1 MGWHSGVYFMRL
13 WSFTAAFALSVSVA
27 SAVAAQDRPYR
38 LVCFEERAL
47 IKTLDGVVNAQQFL
61 RNDSTLKNGSCDF
74 AKVPSGSTARY
85 LGVHQ
90 TQNGFLYPTYR
101 VTYATTGQTMYSAD
115 GVFRSEHWRVRKLR
129 GTGQQVIQ
137 PRRCDALDG
146 FVSAT
151 GRVATYMHVP
161 SICGVEIVE

>member
-1 MGWHSGVYFMRL
+1 MVIFGAYHRL
-13 WSFTAAFALSVSVA
+13 KSIAALVFSLTAAGS
-27 SAVAAQDRPYR
+27 VAAQDRPYR

-61 RNDSTLKNGSCDF
+61 RNDSTLRNGSCDF

-90 TQNGFLYPTYR
+90 TQNGFLYPIYR
-101 VTYATTGQTMYSAD
+101 VTYATTGQTMYAAD
-115 GVFRSEHWRVRKLR
+115 GVFRSDQWRVRKLR
-129 GTGQQVIQ
+129 GTDQAVIQ

-146 FVSAT
+146 FISAT
-151 GRVATYMHVP
+151 GGIAKYIHVP
-161 SICGVEIVE
+161 EICGVEIVE